1 MPDHSFWGLHDFCKH
16 YNMYKKK
23 HGRLNSM
30 CAIETAIRAKR
41 QLLLH
46 QNAILSSIYVFFFF
60 CPSRFGDRLISYATQ
75 SHLLKTCAKVMELHI
90 RMHMR
95 IQLLVSELD
104 ESESV
109 HLPTRIE
116 HIEKV
121 YD

>member
-46 QNAILSSIYVFFFF
+46 QNAILSSIYVFF
-60 CPSRFGDRLISYATQ
+60 
-75 SHLLKTCAKVMELHI
+75 LLSIAFWGQTHFLCHAKSPAEDMCKGHGAPHQNAYENPVVGE
-90 RMHMR
+90 RAR
-95 IQLLVSELD
+95 
-104 ESESV
+104 
-109 HLPTRIE
+109 
-116 HIEKV
+116 
-121 YD
+121 